1 MWRTS
6 VNICRSQAQFTSAL
20 LEYDSAR
27 ESFLQ
32 LFGDIGGAVW
42 TPIVDD
48 NDLVIE
54 VAMNC

>member
-1 MWRTS
+1 M
-6 VNICRSQAQFTSAL
+6 NIRRSQAQFTSAL